1 MNLYT
6 VDCSYYICN
15 YLCTNVCIIV
25 EHINPGTLRL
35 AESKSPNEG
44 KIEMFIGNDWVRVCD
59 DGWGNKEAR
68 VVCRQLG
75 FGTRGR
81 VQQLQ
86 SSGSREMPTSNF
98 DCNGNEPGLLRCSH
112 SGWNKPD
119 CNNFDDV
126 EVTCTGTLP
135 GCLLASYTTHTHT
148 YTHAHRNTDTHKH
161 THVCNQICML
171 CNRC

>member
-6 VDCSYYICN
+6 VDCSYYIYN

-25 EHINPGTLRL
+25 EHINTGTLRL

-44 KIEMFIGNDWVRVCD
+44 KIEVFNGDDWVRVCD

-81 VQQLQ
+81 VHQFQ
-86 SSGSREMPTSNF
+86 SSGSREIPTSNF
-98 DCNGNEPGLLRCSH
+98 DCKGNEPGLLRCSH
-112 SGWNKPD
+112 NGKNISD

-135 GCLLASYTTHTHT
+135 GCLLDSYITHIHTHT
-148 YTHAHRNTDTHKH
+148 HRNTDTHKH
-161 THVCNQICML
+161 RHTQTYIQTHTCM
-171 CNRC
+171 